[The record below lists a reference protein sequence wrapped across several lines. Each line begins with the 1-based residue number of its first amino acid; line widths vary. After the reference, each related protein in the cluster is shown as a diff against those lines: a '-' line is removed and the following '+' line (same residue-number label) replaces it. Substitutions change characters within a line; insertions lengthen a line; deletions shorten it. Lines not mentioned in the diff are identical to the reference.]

1 MIYHVRHLT
10 RYLYGSPVDLA
21 AHIVHVTP
29 RDLPGQVVRWT
40 RLDVTP
46 APVRRVDGV
55 DYFGNL
61 IAWLYHEAP
70 HRSFD
75 VLAESEVEVAF
86 APPPPD
92 GVAPAW
98 EDLVALARA
107 GGPPAWQAAEFLFD
121 SPMCAANAA
130 AGDYAALS
138 FTPGRSI
145 LAALLELNT
154 RIYTDFRF
162 RSGVTTLSTPV
173 EQVLAR
179 REGVCQDFTHLM
191 ISALRWIGVP
201 ARYMSGY
208 IRTRPPPGQA
218 RRLGSDQ
225 SHAWVG
231 AWLGPVHGWIGLD
244 PTNGI
249 VMRDEHVVLGWG
261 RDYADISPV
270 HGLILG
276 GGTDKLKVGV
286 DLVPADE
293 WEDVP
298 PESIADTP

>member
-1 MIYHVRHLT
+1 MIYRVRHLT
-10 RYLYGSPVDLA
+10 RYAYGSPVDLA

-40 RLDVTP
+40 RLEVTP
-46 APVRRVDGV
+46 PPVRRVDGA

-86 APPPPD
+86 PPPP
-92 GVAPAW
+92 PEETTLKW

-107 GGPPAWQAAEFLFD
+107 GGAPAWQVAEFLFD

-145 LAALLELNT
+145 LAALLDLNT

-162 RSGVTTLSTPV
+162 RAGVTTLSTPV

-191 ISALRWIGVP
+191 ISALRWVGIP

-231 AWLGPVHGWIGLD
+231 AWLGPAHGWIGLD

-276 GGTDKLKVGV
+276 GGNDELTVGV

-293 WEDVP
+293 WEDP
-298 PESIADTP
+298 PPDPA

>member
-10 RYLYGSPVDLA
+10 RYSYGSPVDLA

-29 RDLPGQVVRWT
+29 RDLPGQTVRWT

-46 APVRRVDGV
+46 PPVRRVDGT

-70 HRSFD
+70 HRSFS

-86 APPPPD
+86 PPPPPEH
-92 GVAPAW
+92 ATPSW
-98 EDLVALARA
+98 EDLAALARD
-107 GGPPAWQAAEFLFD
+107 GGAAAWQVAEFLFD
-121 SPMCAANAA
+121 SPMCAAHPA
-130 AGDYAALS
+130 AGEYAALS
-138 FTPGRSI
+138 FTPRRPV
-145 LAALLELNT
+145 LAALLDLNM

-162 RSGVTTLSTPV
+162 RAGVTTLSTPI

-225 SHAWVG
+225 SHAWVA
-231 AWLGPVHGWIGLD
+231 AWLGPAHGWIGLD

-276 GGTDKLKVGV
+276 GGNDELKVGV
-286 DLVPADE
+286 DLVPAEE
-293 WEDVP
+293 WDGGP
-298 PESIADTP
+298 PAPDAR

>member
-1 MIYHVRHLT
+1 MIYRVRHLT
-10 RYLYGSPVDLA
+10 RYVYGSPVDLA

-29 RDLPGQVVRWT
+29 RALPGQAVHWT
-40 RLDVTP
+40 RLEVTP

-70 HRSFD
+70 HDSFD

-86 APPPPD
+86 APPPPED
-92 GVAPAW
+92 ATLSW
-98 EDLVALARA
+98 EDVAALARA
-107 GGPPAWQAAEFLFD
+107 GGAPAWQAAEFLFD

-138 FTPGRSI
+138 FTPGRSV
-145 LAALLELNT
+145 LAALLDLNM

-162 RSGVTTLSTPV
+162 RAGVTTLSTPI

-191 ISALRWIGVP
+191 ISALRWVGVP

-231 AWLGPVHGWIGLD
+231 AWLGPAHGWIGLD

-276 GGTDKLKVGV
+276 GGNDRLKVGV
-286 DLVPADE
+286 DLVPAEE
-293 WEDVP
+293 WEDSPAEPVD
-298 PESIADTP
+298 ETP